1 MCVICNLISEAK
13 AGNPNSMLE
22 LLNKFKPLIGKY
34 SYKMNYE
41 DAENDLILS
50 VIQLIN
56 DMPYL
61 NNDGQAVN
69 YINQSIYNAYIKY
82 IKLQIKKRENEYLYD
97 TEEIKNISMLYDG
110 FSETDVDL
118 QCAMEQLSKNQRN
131 VIILKFMYMMPDK
144 EIMEKLKLSRQS
156 VYKNKIKGLEKL
168 KEILK
173 EL

>member
-1 MCVICNLISEAK
+1 MCIICNLISEVK
-13 AGNPNSMLE
+13 DGNKNSMLE
-22 LLNKFKPLIGKY
+22 ILNKFKPLIKKY
-34 SYKMNYE
+34 SYMMNYE

-50 VIQLIN
+50 MIQLVN

-156 VYKNKIKGLEKL
+156 VYKNKVKGLEKL

>member
-1 MCVICNLISEAK
+1 MCIICNLISEAK
-13 AGNPNSMLE
+13 DGSKNSMLE
-22 LLNKFKPLIGKY
+22 ILNKFKPLIKKY
-34 SYKMNYE
+34 SYMMNYE

-50 VIQLIN
+50 MIQLVN

-61 NNDGQAVN
+61 SNDGQAVN

-82 IKLQIKKRENEYLYD
+82 IKLQIKKRENEYLYN

-118 QCAMEQLSKNQRN
+118 QCAMEQLPKNQRN
-131 VIILKFMYMMPDK
+131 VIILKFMYIMPDK

-173 EL
+173 DL

>member
-1 MCVICNLISEAK
+1 MCIICNLISEAK
-13 AGNPNSMLE
+13 DGNKNSMLE
-22 LLNKFKPLIGKY
+22 ILNKFKPLIKKY
-34 SYKMNYE
+34 SYMMNYE

-50 VIQLIN
+50 MIQLIY
-56 DMPYL
+56 DMPNL
-61 NNDGQAVN
+61 GNDGQAVN

-118 QCAMEQLSKNQRN
+118 QCAMEQLPKNQRN

-173 EL
+173 DL

>member
-61 NNDGQAVN
+61 SNDGQAVN
-69 YINQSIYNAYIKY
+69 YI
-82 IKLQIKKRENEYLYD
+82 
-97 TEEIKNISMLYDG
+97 
-110 FSETDVDL
+110 
-118 QCAMEQLSKNQRN
+118 
-131 VIILKFMYMMPDK
+131 PK
-144 EIMEKLKLSRQS
+144 EKSNCRVRL
-156 VYKNKIKGLEKL
+156 
-168 KEILK
+168 
-173 EL
+173 